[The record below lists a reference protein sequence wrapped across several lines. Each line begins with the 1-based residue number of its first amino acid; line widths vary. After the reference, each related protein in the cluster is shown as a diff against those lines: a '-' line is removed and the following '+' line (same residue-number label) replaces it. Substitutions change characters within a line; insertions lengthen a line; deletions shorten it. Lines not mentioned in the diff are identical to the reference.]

1 MPLNLL
7 TMGDDTYTCMQG
19 TPNNL
24 GDAIGLIANLRALVD
39 KHREGDKKAKEIWHN
54 REERWNTECKKLTKE
69 RDDKTIL
76 LEEKKT
82 EACVKGEALKLAM
95 KNYWKAIDG
104 VEEEVGASVTGL
116 KKRRGELLWEGIMI
130 LAILASFLSTS
141 LTKCIVFCCPCPCF
155 CVQKSAKKSLLP

>member
-1 MPLNLL
+1 M
-7 TMGDDTYTCMQG
+7 YTCMQG

-24 GDAIGLIANLRALVD
+24 GDAIGLIANRRALVD
-39 KHREGDKKAKEIWHN
+39 KHRDGKKKAKDYVLS
-54 REERWNTECKKLTKE
+54 REEGWIAECKKLNNESTDKSTLLKSKE
-69 RDDKTIL
+69 
-76 LEEKKT
+76 T
-82 EACVKGEALKLAM
+82 ELTENQEALKLAM

-141 LTKCIVFCCPCPCF
+141 LTKGIVFCCPCPSF
-155 CVQKSAKKSLLP
+155 CVQKSAMKSLLP